1 MKKEVNIVVENS
13 SLKGKLGEARILI
26 TGGGTGG
33 HVFPAIAI
41 ANAIKAIQPNA
52 DFLFVG
58 AEGRLEMTKVPE
70 AGYKIEGLNIS
81 GFQRNNLLKNISL
94 PFKIIGS
101 LLKANKLINEFKP
114 DVVVGVGGYA
124 SGPIMFVAHQ
134 KNISILIQ
142 EQNSFAGVT
151 NKMMKAK
158 AQKFCVAYE
167 GMEQFFPKERII
179 KTGNPVRQMIS
190 AMKSNKE
197 ANRKKFDLVDNKLTV
212 LVVGGSLG
220 ARTINESISEG
231 LQQLTENNLQVIWQT
246 GKPYFEKAQQQAKAF
261 NNVKVFDFIK
271 NMDEAYDVADIIISR
286 AGAIAIS
293 ELCLISKPI
302 ILVPSP
308 NVAEDHQ
315 TKNALALVEKKAAI
329 MVKDI
334 DARNVLIDELI
345 KLINNKE
352 QQTRLSKNILQL
364 GIPNAAERIAL
375 EVLKLI

>member
-1 MKKEVNIVVENS
+1 MSKS
-13 SLKGKLGEARILI
+13 SRYKILI

-41 ANAIKAIQPNA
+41 ANAIKAIQPETE
-52 DFLFVG
+52 FLFVG

-70 AGYKIEGLNIS
+70 AGYTIEGLNIS
-81 GFQRNNLLKNISL
+81 GFQRDNLLKNISL
-94 PFKIIGS
+94 PFKVIGS
-101 LLKANKLINEFKP
+101 LLKANKLINKFQP

-124 SGPIMFVAHQ
+124 SGPTMFVAHQ
-134 KNISILIQ
+134 KNIPVLIQ

-151 NKMMKAK
+151 NKMMKNK
-158 AQKFCVAYE
+158 AQKFCVAYD
-167 GMEQFFPKERII
+167 GMEYFFPSGRII

-190 AMKSNKE
+190 EMKSNKE
-197 ANRKKFDLVDNKLTV
+197 ANRKTFDLVDNKLTV

-220 ARTINESISEG
+220 ARTINESIGTG
-231 LQQLTENNLQVIWQT
+231 LQQLTQNNLQIIWQT
-246 GKPYFEKAQQQAKAF
+246 GKPYFEKAQQQAEVF

-293 ELCLISKPI
+293 ELCLIGKPVV
-302 ILVPSP
+302 LVPSP

-315 TKNALALVEKKAAI
+315 TKNALALVDKHAAV

-334 DARNVLIDELI
+334 DARNVLIDELL

-352 QQTRLSKNILQL
+352 QQIILSKNILQL
-364 GIPNAAERIAL
+364 GIPNAADRIAK
-375 EVLKLI
+375 EVLKLING